1 MLKVTSNVE
10 KVNFRL
16 GRWVSL
22 VGAAGRHLLYTVA
35 ANEVAILVRGHLS
48 KLGTWKHASAERLGA
63 QPTGILGEA
72 ATRTTSHATSAYGE
86 VVIPTPAVRRAF
98 HDVEI
103 RPKNWMFLT
112 IPAASESY
120 GKAAGILAEHGWN
133 IYRPGKAKILMGRL
147 SKDEAPKVLYYLAQS
162 VHQRQD
168 RSLLPSD
175 DAIHATAANAMV
187 ALLRKAS

>member
-1 MLKVTSNVE
+1 MLKVTTNVE

-16 GRWVSL
+16 GLWVAKF
-22 VGAAGRHLLYTVA
+22 GAAGRRLLYSAA
-35 ANEVAILVRGHLS
+35 ANAVAILVRGHLA
-48 KLGTWKHASAERLGA
+48 KLGTWKHASAEKLGA

-120 GKAAGILAEHGWN
+120 GKAAAVLAAHGWK
-133 IYRPGKAKILMGRL
+133 IYRPGKAKILKGRL
-147 SKDEAPKVLYYLAQS
+147 SKDEAPKVLYYLKDS
-162 VHQRQD
+162 VRQRQD

-175 DAIHATAANAMV
+175 DEIHATAANAMV